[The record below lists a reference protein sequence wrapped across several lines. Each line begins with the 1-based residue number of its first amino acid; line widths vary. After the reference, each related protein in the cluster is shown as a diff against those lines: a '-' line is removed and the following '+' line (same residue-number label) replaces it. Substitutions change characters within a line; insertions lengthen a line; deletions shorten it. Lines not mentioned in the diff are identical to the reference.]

1 MKLTLRHPL
10 SRGDRPRPQCSG
22 HPEQPPHHSVR
33 EVSLSAGTAL
43 LAVLAAAVLLMGC
56 ATPTAAPPSA
66 PLTQASQL
74 GAAATTTPWPDARW
88 WVRYGDA
95 TLDQLVDQALAGQ
108 PSLRVVQ
115 ARIRVADAAVHAADA
130 ARAPHGALSADAIY
144 QRFNENGI
152 YPPPLAGSTRWTAD
166 VRAGVNWELDLFGRQ
181 RAALDSAIGQWRA
194 AQADAQAARVLLAA
208 NVAGTYFNLAR
219 LIEAR
224 TVSIDALQQR
234 EQVVGIVRQRIS
246 AGLDT
251 QVDLKQAEGL
261 VAQSKV
267 EIEALGDAIGR
278 TRHALAELVG
288 VGPQTF
294 DALAPALHPIAS
306 GAVPDSLPADLL
318 GRRADLVAQ
327 RWRVE
332 AATRDSEVART
343 QFYPNVNLSAF
354 VGLSSLGL
362 NRLLDSGSLVYGAG
376 PALQLP
382 LFDAGRLQANL
393 DARRADVDASIEA
406 YNGALLRALREV
418 ADELTG
424 LRSIERQQIAQRDA
438 TAAANAAYDLAVQ
451 RYRAGLGNF
460 LVVLAAQTNVLTQ
473 RLADTDLKARH
484 LASEVA
490 LVRALGGGFDA
501 AGELPQTTASR

>member
-1 MKLTLRHPL
+1 MKHSLRELMHLPHL
-10 SRGDRPRPQCSG
+10 PQRSHIPCEIG
-22 HPEQPPHHSVR
+22 ER
-33 EVSLSAGTAL
+33 ARAVSLTAGTA
-43 LAVLAAAVLLMGC
+43 VLAILASAVLLLGC
-56 ATPTAAPPSA
+56 ATPTAAPPSPA
-66 PLTQASQL
+66 VAEAKVL
-74 GAAATTTPWPDARW
+74 GAESTATAWPDTRW
-88 WVRYGDA
+88 WSRYGDA
-95 TLDQLVDQALAGQ
+95 ALDGVVDQALASQ
-108 PSLRVVQ
+108 PALHVVQ
-115 ARIRVADAAVHAADA
+115 ARIRVADAAVRNADA
-130 ARAPHGALSADAIY
+130 ARLPQAALGADATY
-144 QRFNENGI
+144 QRFSENYI
-152 YPPPLAGSTRWTAD
+152 FPPPLAGSERWTANAQ
-166 VRAGVNWELDLFGRQ
+166 AGANWELDLFGRQ

-194 AQADAQAARVLLAA
+194 TQADAQAARVLLAA

-219 LIEAR
+219 LVEAR
-224 TVSIDALQQR
+224 AVSSEALQQR
-234 EQVVGIVRQRIS
+234 EQVVSLVRQRIS

-267 EIEALGDAIGR
+267 EIEALGEAIGR

-288 VGPQTF
+288 SGPQAF
-294 DALAPALHPIAS
+294 DALTPALQPIAS
-306 GAVPDSLPADLL
+306 FPVPDSLPADLL

-332 AATRDSEVART
+332 AATRDTEVARA
-343 QFYPNVNLSAF
+343 QFYPNVNLAAF
-354 VGLSSLGL
+354 IGLQSLGL
-362 NRLLDSGSLVYGAG
+362 NRLLDSGSFVYGAG
-376 PALQLP
+376 PALHLP
-382 LFDAGRLQANL
+382 LFDGGRLQANL

-406 YNGALLRALREV
+406 YNGALQRALREV

-424 LRSIERQQIAQRDA
+424 LRSIERQQVSQREA

-501 AGELPQTTASR
+501 GGQLPQTTAAR